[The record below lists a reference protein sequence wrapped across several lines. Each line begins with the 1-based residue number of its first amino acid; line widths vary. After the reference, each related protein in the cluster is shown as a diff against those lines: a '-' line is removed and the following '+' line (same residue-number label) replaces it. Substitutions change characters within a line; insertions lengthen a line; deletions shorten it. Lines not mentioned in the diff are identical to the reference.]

1 MVEGEAV
8 PGSGWRVRYDG
19 SRSDVDALKA
29 WLEREESLSGLVRE
43 GALRIEERSRSG
55 AGPEHMGSQTE
66 LVLLVIGTVAN
77 LTTIGASA
85 SASVRAWRANR
96 ERVTGDTTPE
106 ATVEPL
112 DPDQE

>member
-1 MVEGEAV
+1 MAEGEAV
-8 PGSGWRVRYDG
+8 PVSGWRVRYDG
-19 SRSDVDALKA
+19 SRGDVDALKA
-29 WLEREESLSGLVRE
+29 WLEREEALSGLV
-43 GALRIEERSRSG
+43 RIEERSRSG

>member
-1 MVEGEAV
+1 MMRGMAEGEAV
-8 PGSGWRVRYDG
+8 PVSGWRVRYDG
-19 SRSDVDALKA
+19 SRGDVDALKA
-29 WLEREESLSGLVRE
+29 WLEREEALSGLV
-43 GALRIEERSRSG
+43 RIEERSRSG